1 MTKIRASPYHLRRSA
16 IAGSF
21 RIISSNPPGIA
32 MKRRRKPVRTPL
44 PNIARHVVET
54 KIVRRIASNWRGP
67 MPAILKCVR
76 VRKLA
81 LPDVAHVLTIGFQ
94 LVAPCEPRLIQPA
107 TGRVFPLRLRRHSS
121 PDPIAIRHRIGPR
134 DMRHRVISAIIDT
147 RTRPLR
153 HPPIRAV
160 DSPPPLRTLHHLRNM
175 SLDLNGVTKSL
186 NTNDQSN
193 RSASVPYPVAESQK
207 HRTQHS

>member
-1 MTKIRASPYHLRRSA
+1 
-16 IAGSF
+16 
-21 RIISSNPPGIA
+21 
-32 MKRRRKPVRTPL
+32 
-44 PNIARHVVET
+44 
-54 KIVRRIASNWRGP
+54 

-147 RTRPLR
+147 RTRPLW

-160 DSPPPLRTLHHLRNM
+160 DSPPPLRTLHHLRDL
-175 SLDLNGVTKSL
+175 SLDLNRHEILEHERPVESL
-186 NTNDQSN
+186 GIRHMPR
-193 RSASVPYPVAESQK
+193 RSHKRVELSIRGRS
-207 HRTQHS
+207 R